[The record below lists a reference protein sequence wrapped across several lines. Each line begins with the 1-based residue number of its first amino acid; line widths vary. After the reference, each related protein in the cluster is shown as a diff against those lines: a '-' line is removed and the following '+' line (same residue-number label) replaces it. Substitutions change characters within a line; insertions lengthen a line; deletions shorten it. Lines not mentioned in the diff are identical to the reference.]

1 MSRWLLLVGSVLGVL
16 LVVPRPAESCSLCIG
31 KLRMVPTL
39 RQEASQA
46 TARVIVVGTLQNP
59 RLGADG
65 MSGTT
70 DLQITQVLRGDPS
83 LGNQKKITLSR
94 YLPFLDV
101 KNPPRFLI
109 FCDVVMNR
117 LDDYRGVPLKS
128 DDGVEYVNKV
138 MKLSD
143 RDPQTNL
150 QFFFR
155 YLDHNDKELAN
166 DAFMEFAK
174 TTDVMIGQ
182 VAPKLPVDRLRAWVR
197 DPNTSSEKLSLYAFM
212 LGSAGNV
219 QDAALLMSMLNDGSE
234 RISKA
239 HDGILCGLMNLKPAE
254 GWTLV
259 HNILRDGKKSLEDR
273 LNAIRAIRFYQ
284 GWQPE
289 KYQAQIL
296 KALAIIIAQG
306 ELADIAIEDLRK
318 WKLWDQTREVLGL
331 YGKKGYESPL
341 LKDAIIRYALSC
353 PSSAETAR
361 FLEERRKADPK
372 QVEDIEGSLKP

>member
-1 MSRWLLLVGSVLGVL
+1 
-16 LVVPRPAESCSLCIG
+16 
-31 KLRMVPTL
+31 
-39 RQEASQA
+39 
-46 TARVIVVGTLQNP
+46 
-59 RLGADG
+59 
-65 MSGTT
+65 
-70 DLQITQVLRGDPS
+70 
-83 LGNQKKITLSR
+83 
-94 YLPFLDV
+94 
-101 KNPPRFLI
+101 
-109 FCDVVMNR
+109 MNR